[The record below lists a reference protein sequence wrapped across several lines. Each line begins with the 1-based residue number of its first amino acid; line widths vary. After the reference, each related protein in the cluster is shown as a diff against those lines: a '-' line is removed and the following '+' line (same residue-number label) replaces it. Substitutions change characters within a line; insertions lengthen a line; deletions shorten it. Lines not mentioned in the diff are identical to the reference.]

1 VSGFHWVGQ
10 PSEVTRPRV
19 RGGSGVPWVR
29 CGRRPGATNP
39 ISAPV
44 LASVVAASVAQ
55 IRLLNGEIARLERD
69 GSGKPPTRS

>member
-1 VSGFHWVGQ
+1 
-10 PSEVTRPRV
+10 
-19 RGGSGVPWVR
+19 
-29 CGRRPGATNP
+29 
-39 ISAPV
+39 V